1 MVMKKDR
8 KKGKRGRRQKSE
20 FDQQLLDLARV
31 TRVVKGGRRFRFRAT
46 MVVGNK
52 KGKVG
57 VGVSKGTDVSIAI
70 QKAVADA
77 KKNMIDV
84 NLDGKTI
91 AHDVRQKLASA
102 RVLLRPA
109 KEGRGIIAG
118 GAVRTVVELAGVKD
132 IVSKSYGT
140 SNKLNVARATIEA
153 LKTLKKTQNDITE
166 KSVKSEKNKKKVV
179 NKTQKDDLTKIE
191 GIGPKIAEL
200 FAKSGIKTFADLA
213 DAKKSDLVKIL
224 EKNRL
229 ASHDPGSWSKQAT
242 LARDSKWE
250 KLEKWQNELKGG
262 K

>member
-1 MVMKKDR
+1 MAIKKDR
-8 KKGKRGRRQKSE
+8 KKGKRGRRQKPE

-46 MVVGNK
+46 MVIGNR

-57 VGVSKGTDVSIAI
+57 VGVSKGADVSIAI

-118 GAVRTVVELAGVKD
+118 GAVRTVVELAGIKD
-132 IVSKSYGT
+132 VVSKSYGT
-140 SNKLNVARATIEA
+140 SNKLNVARATVEA
-153 LKTLKKTQNDITE
+153 LKSLKKTQNNIKE
-166 KSVKSEKNKKKVV
+166 KDVQNKKDKKRKIDKV
-179 NKTQKDDLTKIE
+179 QEDDLTKIE
-191 GIGPKIAEL
+191 GIGPKIANL
-200 FAKSGIKTFADLA
+200 FIKNGIKTFMDLA
-213 DAKKSDLVKIL
+213 DAKKSVLIKIL
-224 EKNRL
+224 EDNRL
-229 ASHDPGSWSKQAT
+229 ASHDPGSWSKQAAM
-242 LARDSKWE
+242 ARDGKWE